1 MKTKE
6 LKKLAN
12 EIIALERIIDANE
25 DEESVNKAKNRIIE
39 MSGHID
45 PLDMMRIDEIIQEQ
59 IQKKS

>member
-12 EIIALERIIDANE
+12 EIIALERIIDTNE

-39 MSGHID
+39 ISGHID

-59 IQKKS
+59 IQKQS

>member
-12 EIIALERIIDANE
+12 EIIALERIIDTNK

-39 MSGHID
+39 ISGHID

-59 IQKKS
+59 IQKQS

>member
-25 DEESVNKAKNRIIE
+25 DEESVEKAKNRIIE

-59 IQKKS
+59 IQKQS

>member
-25 DEESVNKAKNRIIE
+25 DEESVEKAKNRIIE

>member
-12 EIIALERIIDANE
+12 EIIALERIIDTNE

-39 MSGHID
+39 ISGHID

-59 IQKKS
+59 IQRQS